1 MPEQTDRTSGILRP
15 VEPSSA
21 AASAASHLDAS
32 KPLTVRAAIVSD
44 VGRAREHQEDTAA
57 VFTPPDATVLAQRG
71 YLLVVA
77 DGMGG
82 HNAGEI
88 ASQTAVAELE
98 RMYYRGSGDDLASGL
113 NQAVHAANQAVYKL
127 AQADAR
133 HQGMGTT
140 VAAAVV
146 HARDLWVA
154 NVGDSRIY
162 LVRGGQITQI
172 THDHS
177 WVEEQVRAGVLTPEQ
192 ARIHP
197 QRNIITRAIGTSA
210 TVDADYFTS
219 TLQEGDILV
228 LCSDGLTG
236 HLADPEVLEIVSQ
249 SAPEQAARRLID
261 LANERGGLDNLT
273 VIVARLEPAGALAP
287 AAVPAVPPAPPARRS
302 PVVWM
307 AILAGVIL
315 GLLIVVFLVLRQPP
329 VGTVAPNPTGGAAV
343 AVAASPTL
351 SVTAPVV
358 VPATISISIGISTG
372 RPVTLTLVLPQG
384 TITPTATLRPTA
396 TAAPPTAT
404 STPTPAVVTTRVSS
418 PTATAATAAGVPDL
432 QEPDNDA
439 DLREDQL
446 VTFVWDWSGTLPPNQ
461 AFEVRIWREGQTTH
475 PGAAEAVQVP
485 RDGRW
490 QQAIR
495 VSDTPIVRAGGDGSY
510 WWTVGLVRR
519 ATGEQVGSEAPPRR
533 FVYRTG
539 SGGPPPTNTPRPPT
553 DTPQPPTNTPEPTST
568 PR

>member
-1 MPEQTDRTSGILRP
+1 MPEQADRTSGTLRKTGSLSTEGSFSQADP
-15 VEPSSA
+15 HPA
-21 AASAASHLDAS
+21 GH
-32 KPLTVRAAIVSD
+32 LTVHAAMVSD

-57 VFTPPDATVLAQRG
+57 FFTPPDATVLAQRG

-88 ASQTAVAELE
+88 ASQAAVGELE
-98 RMYYRGSGDDLASGL
+98 RVYYRGSGDDLASGL

-210 TVDADYFTS
+210 TVEADYFTS

-236 HLADPEVLEIVSQ
+236 HLADPEILEIVGQ
-249 SAPEQAARRLID
+249 SAPDQAARRLID

-273 VIVARLEPAGALAP
+273 VIVARLEPAGTLAP
-287 AAVPAVPPAPPARRS
+287 AAASVVPPAPPARRS

-329 VGTVAPNPTGGAAV
+329 VGTVAPTPTGGAAV

-351 SVTAPVV
+351 SVTAPAV
-358 VPATISISIGISTG
+358 VPATISVSIGISNG

-404 STPTPAVVTTRVSS
+404 STPTAVVTRVSS
-418 PTATAATAAGVPDL
+418 PAASTAIAAGVAAL
-432 QEPDNDA
+432 QEPDDNTDI
-439 DLREDQL
+439 REDQL
-446 VTFVWDWSGTLPPNQ
+446 VTFVWAWSGPLPADQ
-461 AFEVRIWREGQTTH
+461 AFEVRLWQDGQADH
-475 PGAAEAVQVP
+475 LGAATPIQQP
-485 RDGRW
+485 TNGRW
-490 QQAIR
+490 QQTIR
-495 VSDTPIVRAGGDGSY
+495 VSDTPGVRDGGEGTY

-519 ATGEQVGSEAPPRR
+519 ATGARIGNEASPRR

-553 DTPQPPTNTPEPTST
+553 DTPQPPTETPEPTST